1 MISADEIL
9 ALYTE
14 REMAYG
20 GMKGRMR
27 SILQH
32 YQGDVIVPLPEL
44 DSNEAPG
51 VANLIQIGLDQT
63 AMRVAST
70 VPSLT
75 HFPATNSDLSRKRAR
90 TRQQVNRN
98 WWHQS
103 KVFSRQI
110 PKRARHMIGYSFSVC
125 DVYWDAEKEIPAW
138 RVRDPMGTYP
148 SKLTGPDDITP
159 ANVIFATERELGWV
173 RRFYP
178 DQWLKFTAGL
188 TNLEEMD
195 DRPIT
200 MIEYVDA
207 DERVLVA
214 VSNSSP
220 ISSYWDATISHS
232 ETMIQ
237 ELHRTP
243 NRAGMVPVT
252 VSERIGLGEEPV
264 GQFDQIRGMFHM
276 QAMLM
281 SLEII
286 AARKGVF
293 ADTWV
298 VSRPGERATI
308 VNPADGMQGQIGE
321 VQGGDI
327 REIQTAPGFM
337 TNPVV
342 DRLER
347 AMRLTSAIPPEYGGE
362 SGSNIR
368 TGRRGEFVL
377 GAAIDFHIQ
386 EAQRT
391 FADCLEYENRVAV
404 NTAKG
409 WAGSKQ
415 FSMYVTEGR
424 NKGPLDYVP
433 DRDFESDLNKV
444 SYSYAGS
451 DQNAMVISAAQ
462 RINMGTMSRRNFMD
476 IDPMIEDPETEHDA
490 VIAEGIELA
499 LMQSIQQQA
508 AQGAIPPADVAR
520 IMELVRTDRMDLAEA
535 VTKAQ
540 EEAQERQAQQVEATA
555 PEAMPGLAQ
564 PGMGAEAMAPP
575 PEPQGPPDLAQLL
588 GSL

>member
-1 MISADEIL
+1 MISVDEIIG
-9 ALYTE
+9 LYYD
-14 REMAYG
+14 RENASG
-20 GMKGRMR
+20 WMKHRMR
-27 SILQH
+27 SVLAH
-32 YQGDVIVPLPEL
+32 YEGDVIVPLPEL
-44 DSNEAPG
+44 QANEAPG

-63 AMRVAST
+63 AMRISSTTPSVTHHPAS
-70 VPSLT
+70 
-75 HFPATNSDLSRKRAR
+75 NSDLSRRRAR
-90 TRQQVNRN
+90 TRQHANRE
-98 WWHQS
+98 WWRQS

-110 PKRARHMIGYSFSVC
+110 PKRARHMVGYSYSVA
-125 DVYWDAEKEIPAW
+125 DVYWDFEKEMPCW
-138 RVRDPMGTYP
+138 RVRDPLTTYP
-148 SKLTGPDDITP
+148 SQLHGADDIAP
-159 ANVIFATERELGWV
+159 ANCIFAGERTVGWM
-173 RRFYP
+173 RNSFP
-178 DQWLKFTAGL
+178 EHWLKFTNGI
-188 TNLEEMD
+188 TDFRGVE
-195 DRPIT
+195 DRPVT
-200 MIEYVDA
+200 LLEYVDA
-207 DERVLVA
+207 EERVLVA
-214 VSNSSP
+214 VGSP
-220 ISSYWDATISHS
+220 TPESSYLNTGITEARTAV
-232 ETMIQ
+232 Q
-237 ELHRTP
+237 ELQRVP
-243 NRAGMVPVT
+243 NRAGMTPVT
-252 VSERIGLGEEPV
+252 VSERISLGEDPV

-308 VNPADGMQGQIGE
+308 VTPADGMKGQLGE

-327 REIQTAPGFM
+327 RELQPAPGFM

-377 GAAIDFHIQ
+377 GAAVDFHIQ

-404 NTAKG
+404 QSCKG

-415 FSMYVTEGR
+415 FSMYVRDGR
-424 NKGPLDYVP
+424 AKGPTDFVP
-433 DRDFESDLNKV
+433 DRDFESDANTV

-462 RINMGTMSRRNFMD
+462 RINMGTLSRRNFMT
-476 IDPMIEDPETEHDA
+476 IDPMVEDPETEHDA
-490 VIAEGIELA
+490 VVAEGIELA

-520 IMELVRTDRMDLAEA
+520 IMELVRSDKMDLADA

-540 EEAQERQAQQVEATA
+540 REAQERQAQQVEATA

-575 PEPQGPPDLAQLL
+575 PEPEGPPDLRQLL